1 MRRNHHYLVYIL
13 ASRRNGTLYTG
24 LTNNLVRRGWQ
35 HRNGLIEG
43 FTKKYGVHR
52 LVWFEMHEDICSAI
66 RREKQIKKW
75 YRAWKIALIEK
86 SNPEWEDLYDKL

>member
-52 LVWFEMHEDICSAI
+52 LVWFEMHEDIYSAI